1 MWAAYGRVCKRLGIG
16 RSDDIL
22 AHIRA
27 RIREHGD
34 EQDLPTSPM
43 PSRSLPSAVRGRANA
58 RQRHPDRGRQRLGC
72 RPRFGGLLLCR

>member
-34 EQDLPTSPM
+34 EQDFADLADAEQELAKRRSRKGER
-43 PSRSLPSAVRGRANA
+43 PSKAS
-58 RQRHPDRGRQRLGC
+58 
-72 RPRFGGLLLCR
+72 